1 MLSSDLVTRSSA
13 DQHHEL
19 PLGHPRPFGNSD
31 QIDWDKIRVVYYALM
46 RSIGRV
52 GTEANFQANCKA
64 MEHICRALSQRCI
77 TDLSDKWSD
86 ERAKLI
92 GGMINA
98 GSFNTRHL

>member
-19 PLGHPRPFGNSD
+19 PLGNPEPFGD
-31 QIDWDKIRVVYYALM
+31 WHRIDWDKFRDVYYALM

-52 GTEANFQANCKA
+52 GNEANFQANWRA